1 MEWRIGSFTDG
12 MKDWL
17 ISVLTGWLT
26 DQFVTWFLSHFSEEV
41 ILSEERTTDEEKLK
55 IIEGEILGFALL
67 FSNKS
72 ETRMTARVLKQDPN
86 T

>member
-1 MEWRIGSFTDG
+1 
-12 MKDWL
+12 MKDWFIYWWNEGL
-17 ISVLTGWLT
+17 VSVLTGWLT